1 MMRWAM
7 LVVLFV
13 ALIASAIGVVML
25 RHETR
30 SLFIASQVAAT
41 KRDEAIAEW
50 TRLQI
55 ELAVWATASTIENA
69 AYHQLDMREPSRV
82 GVLLEQSP

>member
-7 LVVLFV
+7 VIVLFM

-25 RHETR
+25 QHETR
-30 SLFIASQVAAT
+30 SLFIASQVAAAE
-41 KRDEAIAEW
+41 RDEAIAEW

-55 ELAVWATASTIENA
+55 ELAVWATASTIENTA
-69 AYHQLDMREPSRV
+69 HNQLDMREPRRI
-82 GVLLEQSP
+82 GVLLERAP

>member
-7 LVVLFV
+7 MMVLFV
-13 ALIASAIGVVML
+13 ALIASSIGVVML

-30 SLFIASQVAAT
+30 SLFIASQAAASE
-41 KRDEAIAEW
+41 RDEAIAEW

-55 ELAVWATASTIENA
+55 ELAVLATSNTIESA
-69 AYHQLDMREPSRV
+69 AYEKLDMRVPRRV
-82 GVLLEQSP
+82 GVLLERAP